1 MNIYIIVARSVGHI
15 GTGSSFSETHIGF
28 VLGEMYQVHA
38 ILSGIE
44 RSLLGASFTIIDDNL
59 VIVTRGDEGGT
70 IA

>member
-1 MNIYIIVARSVGHI
+1 MRHPV

-44 RSLLGASFTIIDDNL
+44 RSFLGTSFTIVDDNL
-59 VIVTRGDEGGT
+59 VIVGGGY
-70 IA
+70 